1 MYTLNLSTNFHF
13 FSRGIGYPSLWPSS
27 NCRQPLDVSNEFTF
41 KVIDG
46 ILSGNAAVLNC
57 YQIIYLVK
65 QQCPKKTKGLLN
77 IEVLITR
84 ADQHYLLLFFPELL
98 TFQISAKSSSSNL
111 FTWEA
116 MKLTQ
121 VRQFTYILFM
131 VFYYLFLF
139 APFFL

>member
-46 ILSGNAAVLNC
+46 ILSGNAAVSNC

-65 QQCPKKTKGLLN
+65 KQCPKKTKGLLS
-77 IEVLITR
+77 LI
-84 ADQHYLLLFFPELL
+84 L
-98 TFQISAKSSSSNL
+98 KC
-111 FTWEA
+111 
-116 MKLTQ
+116 
-121 VRQFTYILFM
+121 
-131 VFYYLFLF
+131 
-139 APFFL
+139 